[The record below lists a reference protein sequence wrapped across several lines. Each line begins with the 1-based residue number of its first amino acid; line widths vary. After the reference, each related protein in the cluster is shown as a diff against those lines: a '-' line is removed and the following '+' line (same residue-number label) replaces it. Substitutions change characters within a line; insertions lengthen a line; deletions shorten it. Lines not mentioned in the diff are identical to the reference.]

1 VVSSDGNMLR
11 RNFSSSVEAWWRLGA
26 TEGPLGQYEWPMKRN
41 SVLSPQPARLSGC
54 GRLAR
59 LRVPRK
65 GAEQGQS
72 KISDGP
78 QNSDCHDLE
87 PRDRSAASYPQHSE
101 LRTRARLASP
111 HMRSPGRP
119 RRRLAALA
127 RHVGG
132 PAAPVA
138 PKSAS
143 LQATTGAPAAAAT
156 TAPDALADLD
166 MPGIVERYRRDGC
179 TPPCHR

>member
-1 VVSSDGNMLR
+1 MVSSDGNMLR

-87 PRDRSAASYPQHSE
+87 PRSAASPA
-101 LRTRARLASP
+101 LRTPNSGPPLASP

-127 RHVGG
+127 RHAGG

-138 PKSAS
+138 PTSAS
-143 LQATTGAPAAAAT
+143 PQATTGAPAAAAT

>member
-1 VVSSDGNMLR
+1 MVSSDGNMLR

-87 PRDRSAASYPQHSE
+87 PRSAASPA
-101 LRTRARLASP
+101 LRTPNSGPPRLASHALP
-111 HMRSPGRP
+111 WAPQAAASRTGTP
-119 RRRLAALA
+119 RRRTSGSRRPQVRQPAGHHGSTGGGGHDGA
-127 RHVGG
+127 RRAG
-132 PAAPVA
+132 
-138 PKSAS
+138 
-143 LQATTGAPAAAAT
+143 
-156 TAPDALADLD
+156 
-166 MPGIVERYRRDGC
+166 
-179 TPPCHR
+179 